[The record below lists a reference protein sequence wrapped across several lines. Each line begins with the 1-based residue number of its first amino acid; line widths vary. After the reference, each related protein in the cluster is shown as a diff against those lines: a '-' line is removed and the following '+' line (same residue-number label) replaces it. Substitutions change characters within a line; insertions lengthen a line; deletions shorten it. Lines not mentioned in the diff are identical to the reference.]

1 MGQVNQPTNLV
12 DQVRQLRREVA
23 EVRKNSGLSSA
34 ILRGGGLSLLD
45 SASLRMVDA
54 NGVERL
60 FIGGSPTSPLADGS
74 PQPVFVVNDVSGQ
87 NRIGVFDPFPEVD
100 GYVPVV
106 WIFDHQSRVV
116 LTSDRNGGMAEP
128 WIPVPMYPLFQDAVF
143 GSDAAG
149 SHPTLPASAL
159 TSEANV
165 WEGRIGKCSHPRIQF
180 DVVVGRVTGV
190 SATVTYR
197 FYVGG
202 TLLGSIVN
210 PGYSAQVA
218 GPYDITSKLG
228 SSNLGVQVTAQAAG
242 TGSDRLAMSM
252 LGAWMRQTP

>member
-12 DQVRQLRREVA
+12 DQVKQLRRELA

-45 SASLRMVDA
+45 SAFLKMVDSD
-54 NGVERL
+54 GTVRL
-60 FIGGSPTSPLADGS
+60 FVGGTTNPAMPDGT
-74 PQPVFVVNDVSGQ
+74 PQPIFVVNDHTGQ
-87 NRIGVFDPFPEVD
+87 NRIGVFDPLPDVD
-100 GYVPVV
+100 GYAPVV
-106 WIFDHQSRVV
+106 WIYDHLGRVAF
-116 LTSDRNGGMAEP
+116 TTDRNGGVAEP
-128 WIPVPMYPLFQDAVF
+128 WISVPMYPLFQDAVF

-165 WEGRIGKCSHPRIQF
+165 WEGRIGKVSHPRIQF

-210 PGYSAQVA
+210 PGYSAQLI
-218 GPYDITSKLG
+218 GPFDITSKLG
-228 SSNLGVQVTAQAAG
+228 LSNLAVQVTAQAAG
-242 TGSDRLAMSM
+242 TGTDRLAMSM
-252 LGAWMRQTP
+252 LGTWMRQT